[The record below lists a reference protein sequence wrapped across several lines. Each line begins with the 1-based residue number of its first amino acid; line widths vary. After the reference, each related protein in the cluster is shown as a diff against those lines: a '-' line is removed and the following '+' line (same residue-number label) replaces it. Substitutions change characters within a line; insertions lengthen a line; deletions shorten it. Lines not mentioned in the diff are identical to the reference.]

1 MRAGVGKV
9 RKRNVGKGSSI
20 AMKGGFSRVVPK
32 RKRYL
37 PKGDVPNKGARGS
50 RDPGRARADLVVFG
64 VEPREPEGAHED
76 GHDEN
81 GEKHGQE
88 AGPGIALAVPAI
100 AREPAHRRGLVPR
113 RGVLWLLHHLADH
126 VPGVHLGILGGAR
139 QRVAVIPHPAAP
151 RPVAYRRRNRS
162 RVRPRVKPW
171 ALVDEKVTCLASFSD
186 GDETFSECH
195 SSE

>member
-1 MRAGVGKV
+1 M
-9 RKRNVGKGSSI
+9 
-20 AMKGGFSRVVPK
+20 
-32 RKRYL
+32 
-37 PKGDVPNKGARGS
+37 
-50 RDPGRARADLVVFG
+50 
-64 VEPREPEGAHED
+64 
-76 GHDEN
+76 
-81 GEKHGQE
+81 
-88 AGPGIALAVPAI
+88 
-100 AREPAHRRGLVPR
+100 
-113 RGVLWLLHHLADH
+113 LHHLADH